1 MGTSRQHD
9 MIIRGGMIVDGS
21 GEPAFIGDIAIDG
34 GKITA
39 VGKIDG
45 TAREEIDAK
54 GMIVTPGFVDIH
66 THYDAQAT
74 WDPYLTPSSLHGVT
88 TAVMGNCGV
97 GFAPVKPEARS
108 ELIDLMEAVE
118 DIPGAAM
125 HEGIKWEW
133 ESFPEFMDALG
144 KKSFAM
150 DVGAQMPHCSLRVYV
165 MGERGINNEPANAD
179 DIKQMHDLTLESMQA
194 GALGFSTSRTDLH
207 NTLKGDPVPGTFAA
221 NDELDAIADALK
233 EYGAG
238 VFQISATHRD
248 MDKEFVWMRDMAK
261 RTGRMVTFNL
271 QQVDENP
278 ELYRKMLGLLD
289 EARAD
294 GITNIRGQHSGR
306 PVGLLMGWQSS
317 VHPFLAFPEY
327 APYHQMPFAERMVE
341 LKKPEVKAAILKG
354 KNIDGLGDFGTFVT
368 TSFHKMYPMDER
380 DNYEPAP
387 DESIAACAA
396 AKGVTPLEYAYDTMM
411 ENEGQRLIYFPLF
424 GYSTNDFTAI
434 EETLRHPQTG
444 ISLADGGAHVG
455 AICDG
460 GTPTFML
467 THWTRDRARGAK
479 IALEDMVRIQ
489 TRDTA
494 VQYGLL
500 DRGLLAPDM
509 KADVNI
515 IDYDNLKM
523 LQPKMVFDLPANG
536 RRLLQKAEGYKA
548 TIVSGKVVLRNGEF
562 TGELPGKLLR
572 GPQAAPTAL
581 AAE

>member
-1 MGTSRQHD
+1 MSAAETHD
-9 MIIRGGMIVDGS
+9 LVIRNGRIIDGS
-21 GEPAFIGDIAIDG
+21 GKPAFEGDIA
-34 GKITA
+34 
-39 VGKIDG
+39 VNDG
-45 TAREEIDAK
+45 TISLVGTVPGKGKEEIDAK

-97 GFAPVKPEARS
+97 GFAPVKPELRD

-133 ESFPEFMDALG
+133 ETFPEFMDALA
-144 KKSFAM
+144 KKPFVM
-150 DVGAQMPHCSLRVYV
+150 DVGAQVPHCSLRVYV
-165 MGERGINNEPANAD
+165 MGQRGIDNEPATKS
-179 DIKQMHDLTLESMQA
+179 DIKEMHDLVLDGMKA

-207 NTLKGDPVPGTFAA
+207 NTLAGDPVPGTFAA
-221 NDELDAIADALK
+221 SDELNAIADALQ
-233 EYGAG
+233 EHGNG

-248 MDKEFVWMRDMAK
+248 MEEEFKWMRSIAE

-271 QQVDENP
+271 QQVDESP
-278 ELYRKMLGLLD
+278 DLYKKMLGLLD
-289 EARAD
+289 DARAD
-294 GITNIRGQHSGR
+294 GVTNIRGQHSGR

-317 VHPFLAFPEY
+317 VHPFLGFPEY
-327 APYHQMPFAERMVE
+327 ALYHQMPFAERMVE

-387 DESIAACAA
+387 EESVAAIAA
-396 AKGVTPLEYAYDTMM
+396 AKGLSPLEVAYDAMM
-411 ENEGQRLIYFPLF
+411 ENDGQALLYFPLF
-424 GYSTNDFTAI
+424 GYSTNDFSAI

-455 AICDG
+455 MICDG

-467 THWTRDRARGAK
+467 THWTRDRSRGEK
-479 IALEDMVRIQ
+479 FPLEEIVRIQ

-494 VQYGLL
+494 LQYGLD
-500 DRGLLAPDM
+500 DRGLLAPGM
-509 KADVNI
+509 KADLNV

-523 LQPKMVFDLPANG
+523 LQPKMVFDLPAEG

-548 TIVSGKVVLRNGEF
+548 TIVSGKVVLRDGEF

-572 GPQAAPTAL
+572 GPQAAPMSI

>member
-1 MGTSRQHD
+1 
-9 MIIRGGMIVDGS
+9 
-21 GEPAFIGDIAIDG
+21 
-34 GKITA
+34 
-39 VGKIDG
+39 
-45 TAREEIDAK
+45 
-54 GMIVTPGFVDIH
+54 
-66 THYDAQAT
+66 
-74 WDPYLTPSSLHGVT
+74 
-88 TAVMGNCGV
+88 MGNCGV

-133 ESFPEFMDALG
+133 ESFPQFMDALD

-179 DIKQMHDLTLESMQA
+179 DIQQMHDLTLESMKA

-271 QQVDENP
+271 QQVDERP
-278 ELYRKMLGLLD
+278 DLYRKMLTLLD

-294 GITNIRGQHSGR
+294 GVTNIRGQHSGR

-387 DESIAACAA
+387 EESIAARAA
-396 AKGVTPLEYAYDTMM
+396 AKGITALEYAYETMM
-411 ENEGQRLIYFPLF
+411 ENDGQRLIYFPLF

-467 THWTRDRARGAK
+467 THWTRDRARGQK
-479 IALEDMVRIQ
+479 IALEDIVRIQ

-494 VQYGLL
+494 EQYGLL
-500 DRGLLAPDM
+500 DRGLLTPGM
-509 KADVNI
+509 KADINV
-515 IDYDNLKM
+515 IDYNNLKM

-548 TIVSGKVVLRNGEF
+548 TIVSGKVVLRDGEF

-572 GPQAAPTAL
+572 GPKAAPTAL